1 MMYSSSKTL
10 LLKHLPV
17 DQKDLWQVFAT
28 DKKEFTAKGLDDFAA
43 STEAPKPLTAREIEK
58 QAHQYQEVLPTKNR
72 QLLRVNA
79 NT

>member
-28 DKKEFTAKGLDDFAA
+28 DKKELSIKGLDDFAA
-43 STEAPKPLTAREIEK
+43 SLEAPNPLTEREIER
-58 QAHQYQEVLPTKNR
+58 QAHQYQEVSCQWRISLTD
-72 QLLRVNA
+72 
-79 NT
+79 